1 MLNLKPHKVVQDN
14 ATRTDKVVSVNPYIR
29 ISSATQYENSAG
41 KICYRKTPAIFLQ
54 GGRYY
59 TEDGATVKQLPEWA
73 AAEVA
78 KISPSAMREA
88 GFYEGNGAVKVKRK
102 YVRKPKLEAAA

>member
-1 MLNLKPHKVVQDN
+1 MLNLKPHKVERDN

-78 KISPSAMREA
+78 KISPSAMQEA
-88 GFYEGNGAVKVKRK
+88 GFYDDSAVRVKRK
-102 YVRKPKLEAAA
+102 YVRKPKLTEAAA